1 MSKLLYPNAA
11 YRYLTNDHDLAAA
24 LKTINLKQ
32 LKRFGLDCETTGLDP
47 HRDRVRLVQIAIE
60 HQPTWVIDLFDLSNR
75 GRQWLQALLSSPACK
90 IGHSLKFEWKMLYS
104 EGLTLAGPFFDTHL
118 AYAALTAGLNTSR
131 SLSAVV
137 HKLLGLTLDK
147 REQTSDFSQPELTP
161 KQLQYAANDAA
172 VLLDLGPVLRRE
184 LQLQQ
189 PKTSQPKR
197 RPAANLL
204 TIARLESGCVPITA
218 QMELKGF
225 KLSLG
230 RWRDYKHTLEAQRK
244 DAFTE
249 LQQLTPPT
257 AQQSLFPEIHAINP
271 NSHQQL
277 LAALQAIGVPAASTS
292 QRDLIPWAKHFP
304 VIQALF
310 VWRRLEKL
318 SGTFDVHLPKYL
330 HPITRR
336 LHPSWFQY
344 GARSGR
350 YSCKDPALQVIP
362 RTLEA
367 RRCFIA
373 EPGNVLIKADFSQIE
388 LRIIAKLSGDL
399 RLQTAYQ
406 NGEDIHQ
413 LTVSLITGRPI
424 EQVSV
429 EERRLGKAINFG
441 LVYGM
446 GAAKLQSESLLKYD
460 VSMTLEEAKAF
471 IQRFFAAYPG
481 IQRWHLSIKQQFN
494 HNVNESWTLV
504 GRRRLWA
511 GKPKL
516 NALINHPVQGLCAD
530 IIKLAGLKLNR
541 ALMDYPPISP
551 DSLQYVWFVAL
562 AHDEIVLECQ
572 KAIAPAIANLLK
584 HCMVSAGTQLLKPTP
599 VEVDLH
605 IGDSWAG

>member
-1 MSKLLYPNAA
+1 
-11 YRYLTNDHDLAAA
+11 
-24 LKTINLKQ
+24 
-32 LKRFGLDCETTGLDP
+32 
-47 HRDRVRLVQIAIE
+47 
-60 HQPTWVIDLFDLSNR
+60 
-75 GRQWLQALLSSPACK
+75 
-90 IGHSLKFEWKMLYS
+90 MLYS
-104 EGLTLAGPFFDTHL
+104 EGFTLAGPFFDTHL
-118 AYAALTAGLNTSR
+118 AYAVLTAGLNTSR

-137 HKLLGLTLDK
+137 QKLLGLTLDK
-147 REQTSDFSQPELTP
+147 REQTSDFSQPELTHE
-161 KQLQYAANDAA
+161 QLQYAANDAA
-172 VLLDLGPVLRRE
+172 VLLDLESILRQE
-184 LQLQQ
+184 LQRQH
-189 PKTSQPKR
+189 PKINQPKR
-197 RPAANLL
+197 RSNANLF
-204 TIARLESGCVPITA
+204 TIARLESACVPITA

-225 KLSLG
+225 KLSLA
-230 RWRDYKHTLEAQRK
+230 RWRNYKQTLESQRQA
-244 DAFTE
+244 AFTE
-249 LQQLTPPT
+249 LKQLTPPK
-257 AQQSLFPEIHAINP
+257 AQQSLFPEIQAINLH
-271 NSHQQL
+271 SHQQL
-277 LAALQAIGVPAASTS
+277 LAALQAIGVPVTSTS
-292 QRDLIPWAKHFP
+292 QRDLIPWAKQFP

-310 VWRRLEKL
+310 TWRRLEKL
-318 SGTFDVHLPKYL
+318 NGTFDVHLPKYL
-330 HPITRR
+330 HPITGR

-362 RTLEA
+362 RTPEA

-388 LRIIAKLSGDL
+388 LRIIAKLSGDP
-399 RLQTAYQ
+399 RLQAAYQ
-406 NGEDIHQ
+406 SGEDIHR
-413 LTVSLITGRPI
+413 LTVSLITGKPI
-424 EQVSV
+424 EQVSE

-481 IQRWHLSIKQQFN
+481 IQRWHLSIKQQFGR
-494 HNVNESWTLV
+494 NVIESWTLL

-530 IIKLAGLKLNR
+530 IIKLASLKLNR

-551 DSLQYVWFVAL
+551 DPLQYVWFGAL

-572 KAIAPAIANLLK
+572 RAIAPAIANLLK
-584 HCMVSAGTQLLKPTP
+584 HSMVSAGTQLLNPTP

-605 IGDSWAG
+605 IGESWAG